1 MKRKMVD
8 KDDYDLIDLHPD
20 YRLSSTTRR
29 IPFVNMTDSV
39 RISMGTSM
47 LKQAIPLA
55 NAQRPLVDTGN
66 YDDLGDNVLNTKFQY
81 PEGEVT
87 EINED
92 EIVIKL
98 PSGEDTKIARRTAIQ
113 SLNDVAVWTEPKV
126 KVGDK
131 VKEGDIIT
139 GSHEVAKDTV
149 KAGLNTFV
157 LYSAYKGLVHEDA
170 VVVSESYADRMTS
183 YGVIDLSIDIKTSTS
198 LKWIAPIGTRVKSR
212 DSIVTLYKAVKIDQ
226 INQLLQDRLGS
237 LHKDDQGHDIT
248 EYTVE
253 QHLKVPNN
261 IDDAIV
267 ADVMIQE
274 NVKPRIPRNVK
285 APDYTWARESQ
296 KLIDEYNKNMNR
308 EIIYKKFPEYVAAD
322 RLKPIELDPK
332 NYKTVY
338 TVRIRLIKIHRLV
351 VADKLTNRYGGKGVI
366 SAILPDSEMPV
377 VDGKKVE
384 LIMNPFVKKRLLFI
398 IEENF
403 RNCWKRKNSIS
414 SIILNYIQRL
424 DLNHFIMMI

>member
-384 LIMNPFVKKRLLFI
+384 LIMNPYSTINRVYLR
-398 IEENF
+398 
-403 RNCWKRKNSIS
+403 
-414 SIILNYIQRL
+414 ILNKLLEINQNYNQQ
-424 DLNHFIMMI
+424 

>member
-1 MKRKMVD
+1 M
-8 KDDYDLIDLHPD
+8 
-20 YRLSSTTRR
+20 
-29 IPFVNMTDSV
+29 
-39 RISMGTSM
+39 
-47 LKQAIPLA
+47 A

-308 EIIYKKFPEYVAAD
+308 EIMYKKFPEYVAAD

-384 LIMNPFVKKRLLFI
+384 LIMNPYMKNNEAFIRKFYRLLERNNLISNI
-398 IEENF
+398 INA
-403 RNCWKRKNSIS
+403 
-414 SIILNYIQRL
+414 
-424 DLNHFIMMI
+424 

>member
-1 MKRKMVD
+1 
-8 KDDYDLIDLHPD
+8 
-20 YRLSSTTRR
+20 
-29 IPFVNMTDSV
+29 
-39 RISMGTSM
+39 M

-66 YDDLGDNVLNTKFQY
+66 YEDLEDNVLNTKFQY

-87 EINED
+87 DISEEN
-92 EIVIKL
+92 VIITL
-98 PSGEDTKIARRTAIQ
+98 PDGEETKIARRTAIQ

-131 VKEGDIIT
+131 VKQGDIIT
-139 GSHEVAKDTV
+139 GSHEVEKDTV

-170 VVVSESYADRMTS
+170 VVVSESYADRMSS
-183 YGVIDLSIDIKTSTS
+183 YGVIDLTIDVKTSTS
-198 LKWIAPIGTRVKSR
+198 LKWIAPIGTRVKSK
-212 DSIVTLYKAVKIDQ
+212 DSVVTLYKAVKLDQ
-226 INQLLQDRLGS
+226 INQLLQDKLGS
-237 LHKDDQGHDIT
+237 VHKDSEGQDIT
-248 EYTVE
+248 EFTVE

-261 IDDAIV
+261 IDDAYV
-267 ADVMIQE
+267 SDVMIQE
-274 NVKPRIPRNVK
+274 NLGPRIPKNVK

-296 KLIDEYNKNMNR
+296 KVIDEYNKTMDR
-308 EIIYKKFPEYVAAD
+308 DVMYKKFPEYVAAD
-322 RLKPIELDPK
+322 RLKPIEMDPK

-338 TVRIRLIKIHRLV
+338 TIRIRLIKVHRLV

-384 LIMNPFVKKRLLFI
+384 LIMNP
-398 IEENF
+398 
-403 RNCWKRKNSIS
+403 
-414 SIILNYIQRL
+414 
-424 DLNHFIMMI
+424 

>member
-1 MKRKMVD
+1 
-8 KDDYDLIDLHPD
+8 
-20 YRLSSTTRR
+20 
-29 IPFVNMTDSV
+29 
-39 RISMGTSM
+39 
-47 LKQAIPLA
+47 
-55 NAQRPLVDTGN
+55 
-66 YDDLGDNVLNTKFQY
+66 
-81 PEGEVT
+81 
-87 EINED
+87 
-92 EIVIKL
+92 
-98 PSGEDTKIARRTAIQ
+98 
-113 SLNDVAVWTEPKV
+113 
-126 KVGDK
+126 
-131 VKEGDIIT
+131 
-139 GSHEVAKDTV
+139 
-149 KAGLNTFV
+149 
-157 LYSAYKGLVHEDA
+157 
-170 VVVSESYADRMTS
+170 MTS

-267 ADVMIQE
+267 SDVMIQE

-384 LIMNPFVKKRLLFI
+384 LIMNPYSTINRIYL
-398 IEENF
+398 
-403 RNCWKRKNSIS
+403 R
-414 SIILNYIQRL
+414 ILNKLLEINQNYNQQ
-424 DLNHFIMMI
+424 